1 MPMSEGFKERLF
13 PLIPKIARD
22 FRPLMSG
29 DGDSVPFDKFDCA
42 LSSGFHIYDER
53 GIRETITLMKKLFFT
68 AHSGT
73 NFFSVKACP
82 NIHILK
88 IILEMGFGLDCASP
102 TELVRAKLAGAKGH
116 QVMYTSNNTNPQFYK
131 LAIEMGC
138 ILNID
143 DVSFLQKLPSIPERI
158 CFRYNPGSRRQEGT
172 NEIIGAPV
180 NQKYG
185 VRHDQI
191 VGAYRRARDMG
202 AKIFGIHTMYASNCL
217 DLKVLAGNAKMQLSM
232 VDEIQD
238 TLGMEFEF
246 INIGGGLGI
255 NYRPDQKPLDV
266 ELMAQLINEELE
278 AFKIKRGYLPKLYL
292 ESGRYITGPYGVLVG
307 KAINIMDKY
316 KKFVGVDFCDAA
328 DILRAPI
335 YPAYHEVSIL
345 TPQGVEKTDYPK
357 EVVSIV
363 GPLCENMHM
372 ISDRKLPVINE
383 GDFVVIHDT
392 GAHGIAMSMKYNGW
406 GASQELLLKENDSI
420 IRISRAETIGDLL
433 QRE

>member
-143 DVSFLQKLPSIPERI
+143 DV
-158 CFRYNPGSRRQEGT
+158 
-172 NEIIGAPV
+172 
-180 NQKYG
+180 
-185 VRHDQI
+185 
-191 VGAYRRARDMG
+191 
-202 AKIFGIHTMYASNCL
+202 
-217 DLKVLAGNAKMQLSM
+217 
-232 VDEIQD
+232 
-238 TLGMEFEF
+238 
-246 INIGGGLGI
+246 
-255 NYRPDQKPLDV
+255 
-266 ELMAQLINEELE
+266 
-278 AFKIKRGYLPKLYL
+278 KLYGIYDHIYEKENYL
-292 ESGRYITGPYGVLVG
+292 E
-307 KAINIMDKY
+307 NN
-316 KKFVGVDFCDAA
+316 KFGTH
-328 DILRAPI
+328 
-335 YPAYHEVSIL
+335 Y
-345 TPQGVEKTDYPK
+345 
-357 EVVSIV
+357 
-363 GPLCENMHM
+363 
-372 ISDRKLPVINE
+372 
-383 GDFVVIHDT
+383 VVIVLIYEDNNLWEYEFR
-392 GAHGIAMSMKYNGW
+392 S
-406 GASQELLLKENDSI
+406 
-420 IRISRAETIGDLL
+420 
-433 QRE
+433 